1 MHIILCGNVLSIR
14 IIFILHSIIEKY
26 EIKIREWQAFAMNTM
41 LRSPLQ
47 VCTRI
52 YKYLLNLPAI
62 YLSDLGWGIVRGWH
76 RTLCMSFSEKT
87 TEKKRDTVTVYWRN
101 IIFTIAQAISETI
114 KTYGFVST
122 HYILKMIKKVFV
134 FFVSIGI
141 KDNAVRINSDI
152 RLFFAS
158 SFKYYSISATY
169 FEKAFIMQQTL
180 VLSNYRSSK
189 VTLIFLSMY
198 KITVAWH
205 GIDLNGV
212 R

>member
-1 MHIILCGNVLSIR
+1 MTSIR
-14 IIFILHSIIEKY
+14 NEYCAPIASSGVHEDIQIFAESSCYLFI
-26 EIKIREWQAFAMNTM
+26 WPG
-41 LRSPLQ
+41 LRDFTDGIAHC
-47 VCTRI
+47 VC
-52 YKYLLNLPAI
+52 
-62 YLSDLGWGIVRGWH
+62 LSQR
-76 RTLCMSFSEKT
+76 
-87 TEKKRDTVTVYWRN
+87 KRDTVTVYWWN
-101 IIFTIAQAISETI
+101 IIFTTAQAISETI
-114 KTYGFVST
+114 KTYCFVST
-122 HYILKMIKKVFV
+122 HYIIKVIKKVFV
-134 FFVSIGI
+134 FFVRIGI

-152 RLFFAS
+152 RLCFAS

-205 GIDLNGV
+205 GIDLNGM